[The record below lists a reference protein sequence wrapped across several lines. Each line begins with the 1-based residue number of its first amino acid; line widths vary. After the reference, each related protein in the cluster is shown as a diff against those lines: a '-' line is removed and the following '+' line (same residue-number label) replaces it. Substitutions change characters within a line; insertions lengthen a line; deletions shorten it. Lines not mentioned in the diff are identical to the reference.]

1 VELRTGEPYWAVKN
15 GLLHAYPPVRSDQSA
30 EVVVLGAGVTGAL
43 IARAL
48 AIAGADVLV
57 VDRHDVGMGSS
68 AAATGLLQYATDSS
82 LNYLIGQL
90 GEDAAVSIYRFGL
103 EAVTTIE
110 ALCLE
115 LGDPC
120 GFQRRPSL
128 YLASHESSSALL
140 LREYLTQVQH
150 GFDVS
155 WLNRKAI
162 EGFYGF
168 SAAAALY
175 CEGDGELDCYRFV
188 HALMADA
195 ARRGVRVFDRT
206 EIVRITAGTGGVVL
220 ETDRGHR
227 LTAGRFISAAG
238 YQTEDELLRTS
249 ATLSST
255 WAIASEPVDSFEGWE
270 DRCLIW
276 ETERPYFYIRT
287 TEDGRVLAGGRDE
300 RSPTRH
306 ESRRRL
312 QEQADA
318 LAGRARRMF
327 PALDL
332 EVAYR
337 WGGVFA
343 TTPDALP
350 IVGTRPEFPNTWF
363 ALGYGGNGI
372 TFSVMAAAIIR
383 DAYRGVTHPA
393 AELFSFARPS
403 LKNGAKGV
411 KGAVSSRGESFR
423 NRA

>member
-1 VELRTGEPYWAVKN
+1 MELRTGEPYWPIKN
-15 GLLHAYPPVRSDQSA
+15 GLLQSYPPVRSDQSA

-48 AIAGADVLV
+48 AIEGLDVLV

-68 AAATGLLQYATDSS
+68 AAATGLLQYATDAP
-82 LNYLIGQL
+82 LNCLIEQL
-90 GEDAAVSIYRFGL
+90 GEEAAVRVYRMGL
-103 EAVTTIE
+103 DAVSTIE

-128 YLASHESSSALL
+128 YLASRESASALL
-140 LREYLTQVQH
+140 LREYLTQIQH

-175 CEGDGELDCYRFV
+175 CEGDGEVDCYRFV
-188 HALMADA
+188 HALIADA
-195 ARRGVRVFDRT
+195 ARRGARVFDRT
-206 EIVRITAGTGGVVL
+206 EIVRITAGRSGVVL

-227 LTAGRFISAAG
+227 ITAGRFISAAG

-255 WAIASEPVDSFEGWE
+255 WAIASEPVAAFDGWE

-276 ETERPYFYIRT
+276 ETDRPYFYLRT
-287 TEDGRVLAGGRDE
+287 TDDGRVMAGGRDM
-300 RSPTRH
+300 RSPSRH
-306 ESRRRL
+306 ESRRQLHR
-312 QEQADA
+312 QADA
-318 LAGRARRMF
+318 LATRVREMF
-327 PALDL
+327 PAMDF

-343 TTPDALP
+343 ATADSLP
-350 IVGTRPEFPNTWF
+350 IVGTRPEFHNTWF

-383 DAYRGVTHPA
+383 DAYRGIAHPA
-393 AELFSFARPS
+393 AELFSFDRFNCRA
-403 LKNGAKGV
+403 A
-411 KGAVSSRGESFR
+411 SFR